1 MKILF
6 TFLLSFLFFSTHAQK
21 NFSVGHYNL
30 ENLFD
35 TIDQPNVKDEEFLP
49 NGKNQWNSERYLKKL
64 NRMAQAIAALNGG
77 KGLAILGVCE
87 VENEQVLNDLVK
99 QKSLK
104 KFGYHV
110 GHIDSKDPR
119 GIDVAFLYQPK
130 LVKLEGLYAFQPDR
144 FADSAF
150 LSRPILLMV
159 GKTKKGTVYAME
171 NHWPS
176 RSGGTEQSAPR
187 RLATA
192 KLMAFLADSLE
203 RANPSAQIIAMGDF
217 NDEPNDVSMQLV
229 KKSTHLINAM
239 ETWPKDEGT
248 HFYQKEWSKLDQ
260 ILYNQAWTFETPVAK
275 AEKLPFLLE
284 QEGKYKGNPFRTY
297 VGPKYL
303 GGYSD
308 HMPVTLQFI
317 FK

>member
-1 MKILF
+1 MKFLF
-6 TFLLSFLFFSTHAQK
+6 TFLLSFFYLFSYAQK
-21 NFSVGHYNL
+21 ELSFGHYNL

-35 TIDQPNVKDEEFLP
+35 TIDQPHVKDEEFLP
-49 NGKNQWNSERYLKKL
+49 NGKNQWSSDRYLKKL
-64 NRMAQAIAALNGG
+64 QRMAEAIAALNNG

-87 VENEQVLNDLVK
+87 AENKQVLLDLTH

-104 KFGYHV
+104 KFGYQV
-110 GHIDSKDPR
+110 AHIDSKDPR

-130 LVKLEGLYAFQPDR
+130 WVKFQGLYAFQPDR
-144 FADSAF
+144 FADSPF
-150 LSRPILLMV
+150 LSRPILVM
-159 GKTKKGTVYAME
+159 KATTKKGDLYVLE

-176 RSGGTEQSAPR
+176 RSGGTEQSASR
-187 RLATA
+187 RMATA
-192 KLMAFLADSLE
+192 KLLSYLADSLE

-217 NDEPNDVSMQLV
+217 NDEPSDASMQLV
-229 KKSTHLINAM
+229 KKSTHLQNSM
-239 ETWPKDEGT
+239 ESWPKEEGT

-260 ILYNQAWTFETPVAK
+260 ILYNQAWSFETPKSK

-284 QEGKYKGNPFRTY
+284 KEGKYQGNPFRTY

-308 HMPVTLQFI
+308 HLPVTIKFI